1 MPRTTTT
8 TTTEMSADIAQSKL
22 EEYQTDAL
30 AFRYLWSGLRVKYS
44 VAWFLLT
51 PQNRQLADFL
61 EDHLPEGFEDM
72 RRDQMD
78 RHLAAMMQ
86 RISRECA
93 RSMRRM
99 MKKRPATKRARKGV
113 KP

>member
-1 MPRTTTT
+1 
-8 TTTEMSADIAQSKL
+8 MSADIAQSKL
-22 EEYQTDAL
+22 EEYRTDAL
-30 AFRYLWSGLRVKYS
+30 AFRYLWSMLRMKYS

-51 PQNRQLADFL
+51 PEKRQLADFL

-72 RRDQMD
+72 RKDQME

-86 RISRECA
+86 RISRECV
-93 RSMRRM
+93 RSVRRT
-99 MKKRPATKRARKGV
+99 MKKRPATKRAQKGK

>member
-1 MPRTTTT
+1 
-8 TTTEMSADIAQSKL
+8 MSADIAQCKL
-22 EEYQTDAL
+22 EEFRTE
-30 AFRYLWSGLRVKYS
+30 AFAYRCLWSILRMKHS

-51 PQNRQLADFL
+51 PQNRQLAGFL

-78 RHLAAMMQ
+78 RHLASMMQ

-93 RSMRRM
+93 RSVRRT
-99 MKKRPATKRARKGV
+99 MKKRPATKRARKEA
-113 KP
+113 KS

>member
-72 RRDQMD
+72 RKDQME

-93 RSMRRM
+93 RSVRRM

>member
-1 MPRTTTT
+1 V
-8 TTTEMSADIAQSKL
+8 SADIAQSKL

-30 AFRYLWSGLRVKYS
+30 AFRYLWSKLRVKYS

-61 EDHLPEGFEDM
+61 EDHLPERFEDM
-72 RRDQMD
+72 RKDQMQ
-78 RHLAAMMQ
+78 RHLVAMMR

-93 RSMRRM
+93 RSMRRT

>member
-93 RSMRRM
+93 RSVRRM

>member
-1 MPRTTTT
+1 
-8 TTTEMSADIAQSKL
+8 MSADIAQSKL
-22 EEYQTDAL
+22 EEYRTDAL

-72 RRDQMD
+72 RKDQMQ

-93 RSMRRM
+93 RSVRRT
-99 MKKRPATKRARKGV
+99 MKKRPATKRAQKGK

>member
-1 MPRTTTT
+1 V
-8 TTTEMSADIAQSKL
+8 SADIAQSKL

-30 AFRYLWSGLRVKYS
+30 AFRYLWSKLRVKYS

-72 RRDQMD
+72 RKDQME

-93 RSMRRM
+93 RSVRRM
-99 MKKRPATKRARKGV
+99 MKKRPATKRAQKGK

>member
-1 MPRTTTT
+1 
-8 TTTEMSADIAQSKL
+8 MSADIAQSKL
-22 EEYQTDAL
+22 EEYRTDAL
-30 AFRYLWSGLRVKYS
+30 AFRYLWSMLRMKYS

-72 RRDQMD
+72 RKDQME
-78 RHLAAMMQ
+78 RHLVAMMQ

-93 RSMRRM
+93 RSVRRT
-99 MKKRPATKRARKGV
+99 MKKRPATKRAQKGK

>member
-72 RRDQMD
+72 RKDQME

-93 RSMRRM
+93 RSVRRI